1 MDQGE
6 FNLQKVIGS
15 LDQAKGLKVTCLLCY
30 CSEGDNIPDAFNLAD
45 AACKLLELSPQNF
58 HGELETFP
66 IFPPPSS
73 KKKGEHK

>member
-30 CSEGDNIPDAFNLAD
+30 CSEGDNIPDAFNLAG
-45 AACKLLELSPQNF
+45 AACKLLELSLQYS
-58 HGELETFP
+58 HGELELFP
-66 IFPPPSS
+66 ICPAPFS
-73 KKKGEHK
+73 KLKGGA